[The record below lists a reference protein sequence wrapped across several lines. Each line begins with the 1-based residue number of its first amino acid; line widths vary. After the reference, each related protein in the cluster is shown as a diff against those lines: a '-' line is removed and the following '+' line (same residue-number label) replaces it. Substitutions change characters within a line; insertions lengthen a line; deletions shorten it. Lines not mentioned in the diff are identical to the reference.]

1 MKKGLILVNAY
12 TRQQS
17 SLNQSIRLKEEL
29 EKNGVDVDIKRN
41 DCFIAQIDND
51 GEILSNVKDYD
62 FCIYLDKDKYVSL
75 MLERSGLRL
84 FNTHNAIQACDDKMQ
99 TAILLSQNSIP
110 MPRTLPGL
118 LCYENQKL
126 NVKAIQNVGQI
137 LGFPVI
143 IKSSYG
149 SLGKDVYKANDIAEL
164 CEIAEKLKFSP
175 HLFQQF
181 IQESYGKD
189 IRVIAIGGK
198 VVAAML
204 RQSKGDFRS
213 NLELGGEGKNIILS
227 QEAKELCEKVADL
240 LDLDYCGIDILQGN
254 NKYYIC
260 EVNSNAFFGGIE
272 AVTGINIAEKYAS
285 YICKKVYGKD

>member
-1 MKKGLILVNAY
+1 
-12 TRQQS
+12 
-17 SLNQSIRLKEEL
+17 
-29 EKNGVDVDIKRN
+29 
-41 DCFIAQIDND
+41 
-51 GEILSNVKDYD
+51 
-62 FCIYLDKDKYVSL
+62 

-84 FNTHNAIQACDDKMQ
+84 FNSHNAIQACDDKMQ

-204 RQSKGDFRS
+204 RQSRGDFRS

-285 YICKKVYGKD
+285 YICKKMYGKD

>member
-29 EKNGVDVDIKRN
+29 GKNGVDVDIKRN

-84 FNTHNAIQACDDKMQ
+84 FNSHNAIQACDDKMQ

>member
-84 FNTHNAIQACDDKMQ
+84 FNSHNAIQACDDKMQ

>member
-17 SLNQSIRLKEEL
+17 SLNQSIRLKEVL
-29 EKNGVDVDIKRN
+29 VKNGVDVDIKRN
-41 DCFIAQIDND
+41 DCFISQIDND

-84 FNTHNAIQACDDKMQ
+84 FNSHNAIQACDDKMQ

-204 RQSKGDFRS
+204 RQSRGDFRS

-285 YICKKVYGKD
+285 YICKKMYGKD

>member
-29 EKNGVDVDIKRN
+29 GKNGVDVDIKRN

>member
-204 RQSKGDFRS
+204 RQSRGDFRS

>member
-1 MKKGLILVNAY
+1 
-12 TRQQS
+12 
-17 SLNQSIRLKEEL
+17 
-29 EKNGVDVDIKRN
+29 
-41 DCFIAQIDND
+41 
-51 GEILSNVKDYD
+51 
-62 FCIYLDKDKYVSL
+62 

-84 FNTHNAIQACDDKMQ
+84 FNTHYAIQACDDKMQ

-204 RQSKGDFRS
+204 RQSRGDFRS

>member
-29 EKNGVDVDIKRN
+29 GKNGVDVDIKRN

-84 FNTHNAIQACDDKMQ
+84 FNSHNAIQACDDKMQ

-204 RQSKGDFRS
+204 RQSRGDFRS

-285 YICKKVYGKD
+285 YICKKMYGKD